1 MIDLKGEL
9 ANSKAGQ
16 AAIKQAVDT
25 AAKEH
30 GASIARE
37 KSLKVYAGPACCLC
51 ITPNCPESLMP
62 CYAIFLD
69 HLHLQRFLPQT
80 CGLHV
85 MQGVV
90 SSASVSQVCSR
101 PHMAQPCS
109 SCLSELVHRLQG
121 ARFCANTN
129 AACQD
134 DARQLQ
140 SLLDRARSQHDSL
153 QRQVMD
159 QTNEL
164 DSLRGS
170 LTSTRQ
176 QLAASEQELDR
187 VKAELRIQSGNFQD
201 MQVERELTQLEVSKW
216 S

>member
-51 ITPNCPESLMP
+51 IASNCPESLMP

-90 SSASVSQVCSR
+90 PVPVFR
-101 PHMAQPCS
+101 K
-109 SCLSELVHRLQG
+109 
-121 ARFCANTN
+121 F
-129 AACQD
+129 AAGHTW
-134 DARQLQ
+134 
-140 SLLDRARSQHDSL
+140 RS
-153 QRQVMD
+153 
-159 QTNEL
+159 
-164 DSLRGS
+164 
-170 LTSTRQ
+170 
-176 QLAASEQELDR
+176 LAAPVSLSLYTDCKVLAFVQTPTLR
-187 VKAELRIQSGNFQD
+187 VRT
-201 MQVERELTQLEVSKW
+201 M
-216 S
+216 